1 MALLLHGRKSGRED
15 NIGGPQLPVKDGK
28 ANNKEEDR
36 DRDEKRKEH
45 GRPPEEN
52 MGERETGEVK
62 EMGTQEAGRRTRKAG
77 SEEPETIKDK
87 EKTAA
92 YSHQRTG
99 ATAKD
104 VGRDGCN
111 ITINDTDTGHAD
123 RGDKRR
129 REGGKEG

>member
-52 MGERETGEVK
+52 MGERETGREVK
-62 EMGTQEAGRRTRKAG
+62 EMGTQEAGWQEEAKGR

-99 ATAKD
+99 ANGQ
-104 VGRDGCN
+104 GRWE
-111 ITINDTDTGHAD
+111 
-123 RGDKRR
+123 RR
-129 REGGKEG
+129 V